1 MFGRGIYFAD
11 KADKSIGYTSLYGS
25 RHAGGQSDKAYLA
38 IYEVATGNE
47 FNVNRWDSS
56 MVMLDNLVFK
66 REHRGCNSLHAH
78 AGSDLLND
86 EYIIYDEDACR
97 IKYFLEFSI

>member
-1 MFGRGIYFAD
+1 
-11 KADKSIGYTSLYGS
+11 
-25 RHAGGQSDKAYLA
+25 
-38 IYEVATGNE
+38 
-47 FNVNRWDSS
+47 